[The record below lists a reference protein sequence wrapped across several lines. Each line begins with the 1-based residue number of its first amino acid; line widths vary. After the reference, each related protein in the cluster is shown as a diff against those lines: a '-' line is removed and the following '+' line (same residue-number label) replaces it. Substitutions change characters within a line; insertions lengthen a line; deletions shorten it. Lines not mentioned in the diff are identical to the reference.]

1 MANTIYRHDKYGLW
15 APKDPGSRLDYGFNW
30 VDRLQP
36 LETIAS
42 SVWSAETSGIA
53 VSSTYVSNT
62 KSIFWCSGGTSGGTY
77 WIRNWILTN
86 QSRQFVLRFRFKVTN
101 R

>member
-53 VSSTYVSNT
+53 VSSTYVSN
-62 KSIFWCSGGTSGGTY
+62 INFLVFGGYFRWDLLDTELDPHQSKPT
-77 WIRNWILTN
+77 IRSPIP
-86 QSRQFVLRFRFKVTN
+86 F
-101 R
+101 